1 MRLNDTELCFDASCL
16 NCKKPVSVL
25 SFCSMIIESRAAAW
39 AFRAFLSSLTFA
51 LSLALG
57 VVASGQSDMHNSNSW
72 SGVII
77 NGGCTLDEAFAEAAK
92 CTDKVPGGKLVLY
105 DDTTR
110 QIFDL
115 NPQDKAIGHLGD
127 GVTVAGTLEGTT
139 IHVSSLELLTAIGL
153 PVGQKAPAF
162 SLADQFGNAQTLE
175 SLKGPHGTVLLFFRS
190 ADW

>member
-1 MRLNDTELCFDASCL
+1 M
-16 NCKKPVSVL
+16 VV
-25 SFCSMIIESRAAAW
+25 FCSMIIESKLMAW
-39 AFRAFLSSLTFA
+39 AFRALWGLTFA
-51 LSLALG
+51 LTFSLS
-57 VVASGQSDMHNSNSW
+57 VPVSGQSDMHNSTSW

-77 NGGCTLDEAFAEAAK
+77 NSGCTLDEAFAEAAK

-105 DDTTR
+105 DDTIR

-115 NPQDKAIGHLGD
+115 DPQNKAIGHLGD
-127 GVTVAGTLEGTT
+127 GVTVAGTLKGST

-162 SLADQFGNAQTLE
+162 SLPDQFGHEQTLE

>member
-1 MRLNDTELCFDASCL
+1 
-16 NCKKPVSVL
+16 
-25 SFCSMIIESRAAAW
+25 
-39 AFRAFLSSLTFA
+39 
-51 LSLALG
+51 
-57 VVASGQSDMHNSNSW
+57 MHNSTSW

-77 NGGCTLDEAFAEAAK
+77 NSGCTLDEAFAEAAK

-110 QIFDL
+110 QMFDL
-115 NPQDKAIGHLGD
+115 DPQDKAIGHLGD
-127 GVTVAGTLEGTT
+127 GVTVAGTLEGNA
-139 IHVSSLELLTAIGL
+139 IRVSSLELLTAIGL

-162 SLADQFGNAQTLE
+162 SLVDQFGHEQTLN

>member
-1 MRLNDTELCFDASCL
+1 VTKLRFIPILGLVLIAS
-16 NCKKPVSVL
+16 VS
-25 SFCSMIIESRAAAW
+25 FGEQKDMIK
-39 AFRAFLSSLTFA
+39 
-51 LSLALG
+51 
-57 VVASGQSDMHNSNSW
+57 SGPW

-77 NGGCTLDEAFAEAAK
+77 NSGCTPDEAFAEAAK
-92 CTDKVPGGKLVLY
+92 CTDKVAGGKLVLY

-115 NPQDKAIGHLGD
+115 DPQDKAIGHLGD
-127 GVTVAGTLEGTT
+127 GVTVAGTLEGNA
-139 IHVSSLELLTAIGL
+139 IRVFSLELLTSIGL

-162 SLADQFGNAQTLE
+162 SLHDQFGHEQTLD

>member
-1 MRLNDTELCFDASCL
+1 MTKLHFISILGLGLIAS
-16 NCKKPVSVL
+16 VSFGGQKDL
-25 SFCSMIIESRAAAW
+25 IK
-39 AFRAFLSSLTFA
+39 
-51 LSLALG
+51 
-57 VVASGQSDMHNSNSW
+57 SGPW

-77 NGGCTLDEAFAEAAK
+77 NSGCTADEAFAEAAK

-115 NPQDKAIGHLGD
+115 DPQDKALAHLGD
-127 GVTVAGTLEGTT
+127 GVTVAGTLEGNA
-139 IHVSSLELLTAIGL
+139 IRISSLELLTAIGL
-153 PVGQKAPAF
+153 PIGQKAPAF
-162 SLADQFGNAQTLE
+162 SLHDQFGHEQTLD

>member
-1 MRLNDTELCFDASCL
+1 MRNPISIIRSLD
-16 NCKKPVSVL
+16 CKKPVSVL
-25 SFCSMIIESRAAAW
+25 GFCSMVIESKATAW
-39 AFRAFLSSLTFA
+39 AFRSLWGLTFA
-51 LSLALG
+51 LSFALS
-57 VVASGQSDMHNSNSW
+57 VPVSGQSDMHNSTSW

-77 NGGCTLDEAFAEAAK
+77 NSGCTPDEAFAEAAK

-110 QIFDL
+110 QMFDL
-115 NPQDKAIGHLGD
+115 DPQDKAIGHLGD
-127 GVTVAGTLEGTT
+127 GVTVAGTLEGNA
-139 IHVSSLELLTAIGL
+139 IRVSSLELLTAIGL

-162 SLADQFGNAQTLE
+162 SLVDQFGHEQTLN

>member
-1 MRLNDTELCFDASCL
+1 MTRSPILMLQSLD
-16 NCKKPVSVL
+16 CKKLVSVL
-25 SFCSMIIESRAAAW
+25 GFCSMIIESKPTAW
-39 AFRAFLSSLTFA
+39 VFRALWGLTFA
-51 LSLALG
+51 LALSLS
-57 VVASGQSDMHNSNSW
+57 VPVSGQIDTHNSTSW

-77 NGGCTLDEAFAEAAK
+77 NSGCTPDEAFAEAAK

-115 NPQDKAIGHLGD
+115 DPQDKAIGHLGD
-127 GVTVAGTLEGTT
+127 AVTVAGTLEGNA
-139 IHVSSLELLTAIGL
+139 IHVASLELLTSIGL
-153 PVGQKAPAF
+153 PVSQRAPAF
-162 SLADQFGNAQTLE
+162 SLPDQFGHEQTLD

>member
-1 MRLNDTELCFDASCL
+1 VTKLRFIPILGLVLIAS
-16 NCKKPVSVL
+16 VS
-25 SFCSMIIESRAAAW
+25 FGEQKDMIK
-39 AFRAFLSSLTFA
+39 
-51 LSLALG
+51 
-57 VVASGQSDMHNSNSW
+57 SGPW

-77 NGGCTLDEAFAEAAK
+77 NSGCTPDEAFAEAAK
-92 CTDKVPGGKLVLY
+92 CTDKVAGGKLVLY

-115 NPQDKAIGHLGD
+115 DPQDKAIGHLGD
-127 GVTVAGTLEGTT
+127 GVTVAGTLEGNA
-139 IHVSSLELLTAIGL
+139 IRVSSLELLTSIGL

-162 SLADQFGNAQTLE
+162 SLHDQFGHEQTLD

>member
-1 MRLNDTELCFDASCL
+1 MRQHSFD
-16 NCKKPVSVL
+16 CKKLISVL
-25 SFCSMIIESRAAAW
+25 DFCSMIIESKATAW
-39 AFRAFLSSLTFA
+39 AFRALWGLTFA
-51 LSLALG
+51 LSFALSAP
-57 VVASGQSDMHNSNSW
+57 VSGQSDMHNSTSW

-77 NGGCTLDEAFAEAAK
+77 NSGCTPDEAFAEAAK

-115 NPQDKAIGHLGD
+115 DPQDKAIGHLGD
-127 GVTVAGTLEGTT
+127 GVTVAGTLEGNA

-153 PVGQKAPAF
+153 PIGQKAPAF
-162 SLADQFGNAQTLE
+162 SLPDQFGHEQTLD

>member
-1 MRLNDTELCFDASCL
+1 MRNPISMLRGLD
-16 NCKKPVSVL
+16 CKKLVSVL
-25 SFCSMIIESRAAAW
+25 SFCSMVIESKVKAWTCRALLWGPA
-39 AFRAFLSSLTFA
+39 LA
-51 LSLALG
+51 LSLAFS
-57 VVASGQSDMHNSNSW
+57 VPVSGQSDIHNSTSW

-77 NGGCTLDEAFAEAAK
+77 NSGCTPDEAFAEAAK

-115 NPQDKAIGHLGD
+115 DPQDKAIGHLGD
-127 GVTVAGTLEGTT
+127 GVTVAGALEGNS
-139 IHVSSLELLTAIGL
+139 IHVSFLELLTSIGL
-153 PVGQKAPAF
+153 PVGRKAPAF
-162 SLADQFGNAQTLE
+162 SLSDQSGHEQTLD

>member
-1 MRLNDTELCFDASCL
+1 MRNPISIIRSLD
-16 NCKKPVSVL
+16 CKKPVSVL
-25 SFCSMIIESRAAAW
+25 GFCSMVIESKATAW
-39 AFRAFLSSLTFA
+39 AFRSLWGLTFA
-51 LSLALG
+51 LSFALS
-57 VVASGQSDMHNSNSW
+57 VPVSGQSDMHNSTSW

-77 NGGCTLDEAFAEAAK
+77 NSGCTLDEAFAEAAK

-115 NPQDKAIGHLGD
+115 VSQDKAIGHLGD
-127 GVTVAGTLEGTT
+127 GVTVAGTLEGNA
-139 IHVSSLELLTAIGL
+139 IHVSSLELLVAIGL

-162 SLADQFGNAQTLE
+162 SLVDQFGNKQTLD
-175 SLKGPHGTVLLFFRS
+175 SLKGPRGTVLLFFRS

>member
-1 MRLNDTELCFDASCL
+1 LRQHSFD
-16 NCKKPVSVL
+16 CKKLISVL
-25 SFCSMIIESRAAAW
+25 GFCSMVIESRVTAW
-39 AFRAFLSSLTFA
+39 AFRALWGLTFA
-51 LSLALG
+51 LALSLS
-57 VVASGQSDMHNSNSW
+57 VTVAGQSDMHNSTSW

-77 NGGCTLDEAFAEAAK
+77 NSGCTLDEAFAEAAK

-115 NPQDKAIGHLGD
+115 DPQDKAIGHLGD
-127 GVTVAGTLEGTT
+127 GVTVAGTLEGSA

-153 PVGQKAPAF
+153 PVGQKAPTF
-162 SLADQFGNAQTLE
+162 SLPDQFGHEQTLE
-175 SLKGPHGTVLLFFRS
+175 SLKGSHGTVLLFFRS